1 MFAGNTFGGF
11 DPLNHRKNARRNA
24 NKKKTFN
31 NWITF
36 INTQWIVSSKTIK
49 IENSL
54 RQIVD
59 VQVKGLADCHLIDR
73 ILISQLLLLALD
85 RSRRCFEQNVQSPAA
100 IADEHVLF

>member
-1 MFAGNTFGGF
+1 MFAGNTIGGF
-11 DPLNHRKNARRNA
+11 DPLNHRKNAKRNA

-59 VQVKGLADCHLIDR
+59 VQVKGLADCHLMYR
-73 ILISQLLLLALD
+73 VFISQVLLHASELH
-85 RSRRCFEQNVQSPAA
+85 SRFRGGRVVTHLELTGR
-100 IADEHVLF
+100 D